1 MAERAGP
8 RDDRRTDWRA
18 ERARRR
24 AASSATLQIR
34 DLHVHYDQSHALQGV
49 DLTLDE
55 GVHAVVGRNG
65 MGKTTLCNAIM
76 GLLPVR
82 RGSIRFEGH
91 DITGLAPY
99 QVAARGIAYTPQ
111 GRRLWPDLTV
121 DEHLRLAGRGGGS
134 WTVDRVYDVFPRLA
148 ERRRNG
154 GGQLSGGE
162 QQMLAI
168 SRALL
173 QDPRLLVLDEPTE
186 GLAPLIVAQLEEL
199 LSSLAAEGD
208 VAILLIEQNIGVAT
222 AIAED
227 VAIMV
232 NGRISRVIP
241 ARELAAD
248 RALQQRLLGVG
259 RDFAG
264 DDDLAKR
271 DEARSPERADGGA
284 GPETAGATEHARSR
298 AGSPRSQEA
307 VASPTRSRGPDRPG
321 ARASLAARTSEGPP
335 RSREPIQ
342 GTGEDGETARVSD
355 RPRLA
360 YVPPTR
366 WSRAAW
372 DADRGSN
379 ARQGSGSGQGA
390 EPAAARG
397 AAPAAAPGA
406 QGSPPPPDGR
416 TRPPS
421 LRPAAPEPIF
431 REPAATRRDL
441 DGGNEVLVAG
451 TFDTKGAELGFI
463 RDCLAGSG
471 LNPRTI
477 DLSTS
482 GRPSSADV
490 PPHHVAAH
498 HPRGANAVFTGDRGA
513 SVGAM
518 AEAFERW
525 MGRQGGI
532 GGIISAGGSGGTALA
547 TPAMRRL
554 PVGVPKV
561 MISTVA
567 SGDVGRY
574 VGASDIMMMYSVTDV
589 QGLNRISRR
598 VLANGANA
606 LAGMVRQ
613 AAGPERAPRRPPRA
627 PRSEDEDRPGLGL
640 TMFGVTT
647 TAIQQIT
654 SRVEDRYDCLVFHA
668 TGVGGRSMEKLADSG
683 LLAAAV
689 DLTTTEICDM
699 MMGGILA
706 ADEDRFGAFIRTRIP
721 WVGSVGALDM
731 VNFGPRDTVPER
743 YRSRRFVEHNPQV
756 TLMRTTA
763 EENARMGEWIARKV
777 NEMTGPVRFLLP
789 EGGVSALDAPGQP
802 FHDPEADRALFDAIA
817 GAFEEGAN
825 RRLVRTPHHVNDAA
839 FADAV
844 AGALAAVHPPTI
856 SSGRTTR
863 HAAL

>member
-1 MAERAGP
+1 MAERAET
-8 RDDRRTDWRA
+8 RADRRTDWRTDWRT

-82 RGSIRFEGH
+82 RGSIRFEGG
-91 DITGLAPY
+91 DITGLPPY

-264 DDDLAKR
+264 DDDIERAEPPVVPER
-271 DEARSPERADGGA
+271 RRAEAGESDAAESAAPGGANGGMPAAEAAARGEPAPADGDDAAPGPPAARS
-284 GPETAGATEHARSR
+284 
-298 AGSPRSQEA
+298 
-307 VASPTRSRGPDRPG
+307 
-321 ARASLAARTSEGPP
+321 
-335 RSREPIQ
+335 
-342 GTGEDGETARVSD
+342 
-355 RPRLA
+355 RLA

-372 DADRGSN
+372 DADRGPGAS
-379 ARQGSGSGQGA
+379 AGQGTDA
-390 EPAAARG
+390 VPAPEAIHSAARG
-397 AAPAAAPGA
+397 A
-406 QGSPPPPDGR
+406 SERLPPSSDGR

-421 LRPAAPEPIF
+421 LPPAAPEPLF
-431 REPAATRRDL
+431 REPAAPRSGV
-441 DGGNEVLVAG
+441 DGGSEVLVAG

-463 RDCLAGSG
+463 RDRLAESG
-471 LNPRTI
+471 LSPRTV

-525 MGRQGGI
+525 MERQGGI

-627 PRSEDEDRPGLGL
+627 PRSEDGDRPGLGL

-699 MMGGILA
+699 MMGGVLA

-763 EENARMGEWIARKV
+763 EENARMGEWIARRV
-777 NEMTGPVRFLLP
+777 NEMTGPVRFLIP

-817 GAFEEGAN
+817 GTFEEGAN

-844 AGALAAVHPPTI
+844 AGALAAIHPPTI